1 MGTEGFHDESK
12 ENQKKRSISNQIE
25 QQTLTLEQRAVG
37 TDLHR
42 PTAGRHRAGQTRAAR
57 FVGARDRT
65 LRRSPPGRRGAHAR
79 ARKQGAIHG
88 ELDGGALTH
97 RRARTPASKPRRRRF
112 ALSSAA
118 AMAVASAP
126 WLPLRSVE
134 REGGGEND
142 ARVWG
147 AATATCFLFRRKP
160 RTSVRS
166 KSTAARAS
174 RLLGRQAAQAGGGG
188 DAAAGRF
195 GGLAVGCRA
204 SGPSKGGRAGRG
216 PVLLLGC

>member
-1 MGTEGFHDESK
+1 M
-12 ENQKKRSISNQIE
+12 
-25 QQTLTLEQRAVG
+25 G

-65 LRRSPPGRRGAHAR
+65 LRRSPPGRRGARAR

-147 AATATCFLFRRKP
+147 AATATRFCSGENRGRPSDPNQRPRERLAFWAGKRPRRAGEGTP
-160 RTSVRS
+160 RRA
-166 KSTAARAS
+166 KSAARP
-174 RLLGRQAAQAGGGG
+174 
-188 DAAAGRF
+188 
-195 GGLAVGCRA
+195 LAVGPRA
-204 SGPSKGGRAGRG
+204 HEEVAERAMGRFSSLGR
-216 PVLLLGC
+216 PMILIFHCFFFFFPEANFNSF

>member
-1 MGTEGFHDESK
+1 MGTEGFHHESK

-65 LRRSPPGRRGAHAR
+65 LRRSPPGRRGARAR

-97 RRARTPASKPRRRRF
+97 RRARAGEQ
-112 ALSSAA
+112 A
-118 AMAVASAP
+118 AVAP
-126 WLPLRSVE
+126 PCPLRPATMASGRHLRCVE
-134 REGGGEND
+134 REGGGKE
-142 ARVWG
+142 
-147 AATATCFLFRRKP
+147 
-160 RTSVRS
+160 
-166 KSTAARAS
+166 
-174 RLLGRQAAQAGGGG
+174 
-188 DAAAGRF
+188 
-195 GGLAVGCRA
+195 
-204 SGPSKGGRAGRG
+204 
-216 PVLLLGC
+216 